1 MYNGVQHAVMSMLHR
16 TQGRQAGFVQTV
28 LRNLSNN
35 SSTAVKFRSTDSVE
49 FCHTTNKPFEFS
61 YVDGDHFH
69 FIDPETYDDIVLMK
83 ETIGDDVKWLVEGV
97 QYNILFVDGNPVL
110 IVAAGDT
117 KIDNP
122 KFKAQFHQKASM
134 IPAERVEELVGHA
147 VGGVCPFAINDG
159 VTVYL
164 DRSLQRF
171 QTVFP
176 ACGSANSAIEL
187 TIPELEKYSGFSAWV
202 DVCKGWE

>member
-1 MYNGVQHAVMSMLHR
+1 MASPTDIRKGRVIMYNGVPHAVMSMLHR

-83 ETIGDDVKWLVEGV
+83 ETIGDDVKWLLEGV
-97 QYNILFVDGNPVL
+97 QYNILFVDGNPVSIEL
-110 IVAAGDT
+110 PNNMEIKVAEAAEGLRGDT
-117 KIDNP
+117 SSAPTKPVTLANGVVIQVPLFIKQGDIVKVRTEDNTYISR
-122 KFKAQFHQKASM
+122 A
-134 IPAERVEELVGHA
+134 
-147 VGGVCPFAINDG
+147 
-159 VTVYL
+159 
-164 DRSLQRF
+164 
-171 QTVFP
+171 
-176 ACGSANSAIEL
+176 
-187 TIPELEKYSGFSAWV
+187 
-202 DVCKGWE
+202 

>member
-1 MYNGVQHAVMSMLHR
+1 MSPQALGGPKLQKTKYMASPTDIRKGRVIMYNGVPHAVMSMLHR

-97 QYNILFVDGNPVL
+97 QYNILFVDGNPVSIEL
-110 IVAAGDT
+110 PNNMEIKVAEAAEGLSLCRRPRQEAEEAQGVDRRAG
-117 KIDNP
+117 
-122 KFKAQFHQKASM
+122 
-134 IPAERVEELVGHA
+134 R
-147 VGGVCPFAINDG
+147 GGVGLPDG
-159 VTVYL
+159 MRGRFRTPPA
-164 DRSLQRF
+164 RPLQ
-171 QTVFP
+171 
-176 ACGSANSAIEL
+176 G
-187 TIPELEKYSGFSAWV
+187 
-202 DVCKGWE
+202 

>member
-1 MYNGVQHAVMSMLHR
+1 MASPTDIRKGRVIMYNGVPHAVMSMLHR

-97 QYNILFVDGNPVL
+97 QYNILFVDGNPVSIEL
-110 IVAAGDT
+110 PNNMGDT
-117 KIDNP
+117 SSAPTKPVTLANGVVIQVPLFIKQGDIVKVRTEDNTYISR
-122 KFKAQFHQKASM
+122 A
-134 IPAERVEELVGHA
+134 
-147 VGGVCPFAINDG
+147 
-159 VTVYL
+159 
-164 DRSLQRF
+164 
-171 QTVFP
+171 
-176 ACGSANSAIEL
+176 
-187 TIPELEKYSGFSAWV
+187 
-202 DVCKGWE
+202 

>member
-1 MYNGVQHAVMSMLHR
+1 MYNGVPHAVMSMLHR

-97 QYNILFVDGNPVL
+97 QYNILFVEIGRAHV
-110 IVAAGDT
+110 
-117 KIDNP
+117 
-122 KFKAQFHQKASM
+122 
-134 IPAERVEELVGHA
+134 
-147 VGGVCPFAINDG
+147 
-159 VTVYL
+159 
-164 DRSLQRF
+164 
-171 QTVFP
+171 
-176 ACGSANSAIEL
+176 
-187 TIPELEKYSGFSAWV
+187 
-202 DVCKGWE
+202 